1 MSEQNETRESDQQT
15 KEVALFFFDPVY
27 SYWPY
32 LAVLVSIS
40 IFSIWLLRV
49 TLDMLT
55 ATLII
60 IFYSIMSLITTR
72 FRYRKIETEQVD
84 NQIVFSFRRGGVSW
98 KILLQALLGAAV
110 PILLAWFVV
119 YNSILDSTEI
129 AELIMV
135 VASLLYIGII
145 PLTPALAAVPSIN
158 LLKTEVSAKINIATK
173 EFVSFNLKINP
184 LDGYWYETREEQEL
198 IDSIQRIILSLLDE
212 KKSI

>member
-15 KEVALFFFDPVY
+15 KEIAQFFFDPVY

-32 LAVLVSIS
+32 LAVLVAISIS
-40 IFSIWLLRV
+40 SIWLLRV
-49 TLDMLT
+49 SFDMLT
-55 ATLII
+55 TVLII
-60 IFYSIMSLITTR
+60 FFYSIISLITTR

-84 NQIVFSFRRGGVSW
+84 GHIVFSFRRGGVSW
-98 KILLQALLGAAV
+98 KILLQALLGAAI

-145 PLTPALAAVPSIN
+145 PLTPALAAIPSLN
-158 LLKTEVSAKINIATK
+158 LLKTEVFAKIDIAAK
-173 EFVSFNLKINP
+173 EFVSFNLEINP
-184 LDGYWYETREEQEL
+184 LDGYWYENREEPEL
-198 IDSIQRIILSLLDE
+198 IESIQRIILAILGE
-212 KKSI
+212 QKSI